1 MPETTVFPFNNHVET
16 GLRMLT
22 LLTAGHPMAFDI
34 DHLVYFDYMIV
45 HSGDIDPAAPSLHPA
60 VPNRSGEILVRRNL
74 LVLGLELFMQKG
86 LIARY
91 YNQNGIQYGATE
103 YATPFL
109 DALDEDYTALL
120 SSNAEWVISNFGK
133 YSTAELQTLLSRRL
147 SNIRSEFNLEIIRS

>member
-1 MPETTVFPFNNHVET
+1 MAEQTIFPFNNYVET

-22 LLTAGHPMAFDI
+22 FLTASHPLAFDI

-45 HSGDIDPAAPSLHPA
+45 HSGDIDPTTPSLHPA

-74 LVLGLELFMQKG
+74 LIIGLEVFMRKG
-86 LIARY
+86 LIERY

-109 DALDEDYTALL
+109 DALAEDYTNLLL
-120 SSNAEWVISNFGK
+120 SRAKWAVSNFGT
-133 YSTAELQTLLSRRL
+133 YTLAEIQALFNRRL
-147 SNIRSEFNLEIIRS
+147 SNIRSEFNLEIIR